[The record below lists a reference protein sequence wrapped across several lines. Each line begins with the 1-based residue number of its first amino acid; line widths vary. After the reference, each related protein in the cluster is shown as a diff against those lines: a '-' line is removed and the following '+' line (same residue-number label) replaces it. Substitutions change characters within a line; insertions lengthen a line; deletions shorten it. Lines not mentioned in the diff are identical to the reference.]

1 MSHVCELKTMFLRW
15 NSSQVDLLHSRFNVE
30 VEKLILKHIWKPQE
44 TRVAKRILKKKNIVR
59 RFALLNFKTYYKVK
73 KVAHIKSVIQT

>member
-15 NSSQVDLLHSRFNVE
+15 NSSQVDLLHSRFNAE
-30 VEKLILKHIWKPQE
+30 AEKLILKHIWKPQE
-44 TRVAKRILKKKNIVR
+44 TRAAKRILKKKNIVR

-73 KVAHIKSVIQT
+73 KVVHIKSVIQT